1 MVFHELLTNACKY
14 GALSNEVGRLSIEWA
29 IDPGKARSTCCCR
42 GRNPEALKSLPPP
55 RSGFGSRLIS
65 STLRASGEISVSYK
79 VRGFALNAE
88 IPMRKV
94 QFRNDL
100 ARVVSAP

>member
-42 GRNPEALKSLPPP
+42 GRNPEALKSLPP
-55 RSGFGSRLIS
+55 LE
-65 STLRASGEISVSYK
+65 ADSV
-79 VRGFALNAE
+79 
-88 IPMRKV
+88 P
-94 QFRNDL
+94 D
-100 ARVVSAP
+100 